1 MADYNTQKDHLV
13 IREYGRN
20 TQNLIN
26 HAKTIEDREQRQAYV
41 EKIVDMILTMHPN
54 TKNIDDYRIKVWS
67 HVMQMADYKID
78 VKTPDNLPD
87 SRLKRKPDKVN
98 YPQNINEWR
107 YYGRNVK
114 TMINKALKMEDM
126 EKKEAFMAV
135 IGAYM
140 KMSYKSWNRDNVND
154 EVIFEEFA
162 KMTKGEMRIPR
173 GTDIDFLVSPNKKK
187 ITGNNSSTS
196 TNISNPNTGGSNIRN
211 NNNKTNRNDRNDR
224 NDRNEGNKNNPNKT
238 GVGNFKKKIINTNT
252 NTSNNTNTNN
262 NTNPNPKNRNTNN
275 TNTNN
280 SGNNNNS
287 NNSSNNNTNN
297 NNKNFRNKN
306 R

>member
-1 MADYNTQKDHLV
+1 MNIKNASAKKMADYNTQKDHLV

-41 EKIVDMILTMHPN
+41 ERIVDMILTMHPN
-54 TKNIDDYRIKVWS
+54 TKNIDDYRIKVWA

-78 VKTPDNLPD
+78 VKTPENLPD

-114 TMINKALKMEDM
+114 TMINKAQKMEDM
-126 EKKEAFMAV
+126 EKKEAFLAV

-140 KMSYKSWNRDNVND
+140 KMSYKTWNRDNVND

-162 KMTKGEMRIPR
+162 RMTKGEMKIPR

-187 ITGNNSSTS
+187 ISGNNSSTS
-196 TNISNPNTGGSNIRN
+196 TNISNPNTGGSNIRS
-211 NNNKTNRNDRNDR
+211 NNKTNRNDRT
-224 NDRNEGNKNNPNKT
+224 NDRNEGNKNNSNKT
-238 GVGNFKKKIINTNT
+238 GTGNFKKKTTNT
-252 NTSNNTNTNN
+252 TTANS
-262 NTNPNPKNRNTNN
+262 KNRNTNN
-275 TNTNN
+275 TNNN
-280 SGNNNNS
+280 S
-287 NNSSNNNTNN
+287 TN